1 MSAELLEVLKQPA
14 ESLSTNLKGG
24 DIVTVDKNASLP
36 DVLQLLTKHDI
47 RSVPVVDK
55 EKNRLLGLVD
65 MIDIITFV
73 VRFAEECHGLPAAQ
87 RNFEWF
93 SEQLQ
98 KSGQTISQIAELL
111 QSTGLSGDKSK
122 LIPVMHGTTIYDI
135 MQIMVTNGVQR
146 VPVLDPQ
153 TNNLENFITQSSL
166 IQYFAK
172 HSAKLGKYGEYT
184 LSELGFKPKHV
195 FSVKESALAIDA
207 FKMMSEHKITGIPIV
222 DNDGT
227 IITNISSRDLRN
239 VLTDPS
245 FFEKLQLPA
254 ERFVSDLKS
263 KTFLHNAETMY
274 PKICCKFSNK
284 FVEVLHKLAAT
295 KIHRIYVVEN
305 TEKPIGVISLD
316 DIVSKIF
323 ELTKENEVPVRSL
336 SA

>member
-1 MSAELLEVLKQPA
+1 MSTEVLELLKLPVETLT
-14 ESLSTNLKGG
+14 TNLKGEKG
-24 DIVTVDKNASLP
+24 EIITVDKKASLP

-55 EKNRLLGLVD
+55 EQNRLLGLVD
-65 MIDIITFV
+65 MIDIITFI

-98 KSGQTISQIAELL
+98 KSGQTIAQIA
-111 QSTGLSGDKSK
+111 GLSGEKSK
-122 LIPVMHGTTIYDI
+122 LIPVMHGTSINDV
-135 MQIMVTNGVQR
+135 MQIMVKNGVQR
-146 VPVLDPQ
+146 VPVMNPL
-153 TNNLENFITQSSL
+153 TNALENFVTQSTL

-172 HSAKLGKYGEYT
+172 NSAKFGKYGEYT

-195 FSVKESALAIDA
+195 FSVKETDLAIDA

-222 DNDGT
+222 DNEGT

-239 VLTDPS
+239 VLTDTS

-295 KIHRIYVVEN
+295 RIHRIYVVEN
-305 TEKPIGVISLD
+305 TEKPVGVISLD
-316 DIVSKIF
+316 DIVAKIF
-323 ELTKENEVPVRSL
+323 EITKENEVPPARSL
-336 SA
+336 SAQY

>member
-1 MSAELLEVLKQPA
+1 MSTETLEILKLPV
-14 ESLSTNLKGG
+14 ESLTTNLKGDKG
-24 DIVTVDKNASLP
+24 AIVTVDKSASLP
-36 DVLQLLTKHDI
+36 EVLQLLTKHDI

-65 MIDIITFV
+65 MIDIITFI

-98 KSGQTISQIAELL
+98 KSGQTISQIA
-111 QSTGLSGDKSK
+111 GLSGEKSK
-122 LIPVMHGTTIYDI
+122 LIPVMHGTSIYDV

-146 VPVLDPQ
+146 VPVLHPQ
-153 TNNLENFITQSSL
+153 TNNLENFITQSTL

-172 HSAKLGKYGEYT
+172 NSAKLGKYGEYT

-195 FSVKESALAIDA
+195 YSVKENGLAIEA
-207 FKMMSEHKITGIPIV
+207 FKMMSEHKITGVPIV
-222 DNDGT
+222 DSDGS

-239 VLTDPS
+239 VLTDPN

-254 ERFVSDLKS
+254 ERFASDLKS
-263 KTFLHNAETMY
+263 KSFLHNAETMY

-284 FVEVLHKLAAT
+284 FAEVLHKLAAT

-305 TEKPIGVISLD
+305 TEKPVSVISLD

-323 ELTKENEVPVRSL
+323 DITKENEI
-336 SA
+336 